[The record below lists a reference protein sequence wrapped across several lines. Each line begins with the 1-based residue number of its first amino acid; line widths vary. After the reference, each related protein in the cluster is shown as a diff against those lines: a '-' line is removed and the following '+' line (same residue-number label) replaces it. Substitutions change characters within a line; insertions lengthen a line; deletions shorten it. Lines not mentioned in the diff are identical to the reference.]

1 MHLPRYVNIN
11 PNPMVSA
18 RLSSALS
25 VIKLAQLSP
34 KTSSHLRRTILN
46 QQHVFQRTDIGAG
59 RSRRVDRCVRAIS
72 FRRSGS
78 WLTCDSAEW
87 PRVLENVLQ
96 RLHQVCNQ
104 ILLASHPS
112 LHIYRI
118 RLTRLSDRPQRISA
132 SQTTAP
138 SSSTIHHRSRRR
150 SLDTAPSHQRTREP
164 RPRHHPA

>member
-59 RSRRVDRCVRAIS
+59 RSRRARGRGPRRDGLAVIRDGRPPGTAGPMSGNTGTATGAAATGAADTETSDSGVATVWAAAAVAVPVLVAAPPATDALRAAVGES
-72 FRRSGS
+72 
-78 WLTCDSAEW
+78 
-87 PRVLENVLQ
+87 P
-96 RLHQVCNQ
+96 
-104 ILLASHPS
+104 LA
-112 LHIYRI
+112 
-118 RLTRLSDRPQRISA
+118 
-132 SQTTAP
+132 AP
-138 SSSTIHHRSRRR
+138 AVTVSS
-150 SLDTAPSHQRTREP
+150 PP
-164 RPRHHPA
+164 PPAIA